1 MQPSGRLGN
10 TSGRRHKRG
19 LGVPEAK
26 SFLRYSERYP
36 LSEVFISSRSSV
48 NTMNNPASKGSLL
61 SLQVGDA
68 NSTGFK
74 SIQKVI
80 WDDIPSFAVLTGP
93 NGAGKTQLLQ
103 ILAYKL
109 SQTQYDQA
117 PTLNALPINIS
128 GDTIGPHEI
137 AYLPSVEYNFGVQGS
152 SIGTLQQQKQNF
164 LQQLAPESTR
174 NNIDATILRHRVER
188 QFGIRITSQQ
198 DAPRL
203 AAKLPDDFVYML
215 NYSDVSASLI

>member
-1 MQPSGRLGN
+1 MDCANN
-10 TSGRRHKRG
+10 TDSIVLQRMARSWHWPFSTVWRS
-19 LGVPEAK
+19 VHYRE
-26 SFLRYSERYP
+26 F
-36 LSEVFISSRSSV
+36 FISFGSPV
-48 NTMNNPASKGSLL
+48 NTMNNPTSTGSLI

-68 NSTGFK
+68 NSTGYK

-117 PTLNALPINIS
+117 PTLSAMPIKVS

-137 AYLPSVEYNFGVQGS
+137 AYLPSVEYTFGVQGS
-152 SIGTLQQQKQNF
+152 SIGGLQQQKQ
-164 LQQLAPESTR
+164 
-174 NNIDATILRHRVER
+174 
-188 QFGIRITSQQ
+188 
-198 DAPRL
+198 
-203 AAKLPDDFVYML
+203 
-215 NYSDVSASLI
+215 